1 MSKKTSREIALER
14 RKAMSDSGKKAAAYS
29 STTQDRVRSSQDI
42 QNSGIQSSPNTQ
54 NITKPAI
61 KHIPKTQ
68 VTRKSSSTTLSSKE
82 LVIERRKAMS
92 THGKSAINSSD
103 RTRTDIKKE
112 IPVNEVKPT
121 ASKNHEVQN
130 SNNIETKTYK
140 PNVKRRINQ
149 KKKPISNTSRDIV
162 LARREAQSKHG
173 KSASKQNTSAA
184 SLARRGDP
192 DLSSREISQRVRE
205 LRSKTGA
212 TG

>member
-29 STTQDRVRSSQDI
+29 STTKDRVRSSQDI
-42 QNSGIQSSPNTQ
+42 QISGTQSSSNNQ
-54 NITKPAI
+54 NITKPVK

-68 VTRKSSSTTLSSKE
+68 VNRNSSTTLSSKE

-92 THGKSAINSSD
+92 THGKSAITSSD
-103 RTRTDIKKE
+103 RTRTDVKKE
-112 IPVNEVKPT
+112 SPVNTVKT
-121 ASKNHEVQN
+121 STSKNQEVQN
-130 SNNIETKTYK
+130 SHNTEIKTSK

-149 KKKPISNTSRDIV
+149 KRKPIANTSRDIV

-173 KSASKQNTSAA
+173 KSATKQNTSAA

-192 DLSSREISQRVRE
+192 DLSLSLIHI
-205 LRSKTGA
+205 
-212 TG
+212 